1 LQFNVFTNLSKGE
14 NRMLR
19 YLAVLGGLLVMV
31 LSTTP
36 VLAVEVVDAVI
47 TTAIEDREPVDSV
60 EVFPIQNGKLYCFS
74 RIIGAEDSTVVYHVW
89 YRDEQLM
96 SRVDLPVN
104 SPDWRT
110 WSAKRFLGEWPG
122 QWHVGIQEA
131 DGNRLRKVDFQ
142 LR

>member
-1 LQFNVFTNLSKGE
+1 
-14 NRMLR
+14 MLR

-31 LSTTP
+31 LSTAP

-96 SRVDLPVN
+96 SRVELPVN

-110 WSAKRFLGEWPG
+110 WSAKRFLAEWPG
-122 QWHVGIQEA
+122 QWHVEIQDA

>member
-1 LQFNVFTNLSKGE
+1 
-14 NRMLR
+14 MLR
-19 YLAVLGGLLVMV
+19 YLVVLGGLLLMV

-47 TTAIEDREPVDSV
+47 TTAIVDREPVDSV
-60 EVFPIQNGKLYCFS
+60 EAFPIQNGKLYCFT

-89 YRDEQLM
+89 YREEQLM
-96 SRVDLPVN
+96 SRVELPVN

-110 WSAKRFLGEWPG
+110 WSAKRFLEDWPG
-122 QWHVGIQEA
+122 NWHVEIQDA
-131 DGNRLRKVDFQ
+131 NGNRLRKVDFL